1 MKRIP
6 LVLALLLIVSAG
18 RSQVVTFYVDMNH
31 YLIVTLNQLART
43 MAETTLSNQTEEILE
58 NTKAENSSMTQ
69 LLLAKELVHQSLTE
83 VNEAVKDGLQVK
95 YIAQLIAD
103 ILEEASRIE
112 QLALDDPALLLF
124 ANSAIARVKLQAV
137 ELYGEVNSF
146 ILKGG
151 VDALMNYNTRD
162 QLLRTVTTRLQLLR
176 GTLFGLRRSLYW
188 TKLNGSWRTLN
199 LFSQWVNK
207 DRMII
212 NRILINAKSL

>member
-1 MKRIP
+1 MKRIT
-6 LVLALLLIVSAG
+6 LVLALVLIVLAG

-31 YLIVTLNQLART
+31 YLIVTLNQLTR
-43 MAETTLSNQTEEILE
+43 MVAEKTLSNQTEEILE

-69 LLLAKELVHQSLTE
+69 LLLAKELVSKTLTE
-83 VNEAVKDGLQVK
+83 VNQAVKDGLQVK

-103 ILEEASRIE
+103 ILDETIRIE
-112 QLALDDPALLLF
+112 QLARDDPTLLLF
-124 ANSAIARVKLQAV
+124 ANQAIARVKLQAL

-176 GTLFGLRRSLYW
+176 GTLFGLQRSLYW

-199 LFSQWVNK
+199 PFSQWVNK
-207 DRMII
+207 DRIII